1 MLRLLFLFAFVLTV
15 ASLSVYASNM
25 TFATLPEPGT
35 VLLMGLG
42 LAALGLFNKRGRR
55 LTASVQRW
63 LRARFSRR

>member
-1 MLRLLFLFAFVLTV
+1 MLPLLLLFAFVLTV
-15 ASLSVYASNM
+15 ASLSVYPDNM